1 MSGKYED
8 DEASMV
14 EKASIGLF
22 GIVLWCCTGGLML
35 LHFASFF
42 LGASSLILFVVG
54 FFIPPVGLIN
64 GLAYILTGDSV
75 EQYY

>member
-14 EKASIGLF
+14 KKASKGLF
-22 GIVLWCCTGGLML
+22 MIVLFCCISGPML
-35 LHFASFF
+35 LHIASFL

-54 FFIPPVGLIN
+54 VFIPPVGLIN